1 MCIKKIKNKT
11 HAYLMFFD
19 IVVSFQESECSSWVV
34 FVAEG
39 PIRFIIGQ
47 LRMHAPRSFNK
58 CSDRSMKVSPPALS
72 GNNNRP
78 TDQDRTTDT
87 PVHWEFTLQIRIRP
101 NAHMR
106 KTKLKYEHI
115 RSIHVCKK

>member
-47 LRMHAPRSFNK
+47 LRMHAPRSCNK
-58 CSDRSMKVSPPALS
+58 CSDRK
-72 GNNNRP
+72 NNRP
-78 TDQDRTTDT
+78 TDGQTGSLGSYSTSNKNKT
-87 PVHWEFTLQIRIRP
+87 EC
-101 NAHMR
+101 AHA
-106 KTKLKYEHI
+106 
-115 RSIHVCKK
+115 